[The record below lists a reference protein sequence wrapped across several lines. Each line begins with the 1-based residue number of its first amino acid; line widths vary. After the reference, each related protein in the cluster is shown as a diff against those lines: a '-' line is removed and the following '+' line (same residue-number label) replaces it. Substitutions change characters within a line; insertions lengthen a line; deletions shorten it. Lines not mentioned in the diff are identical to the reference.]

1 MLGEKYYKILGLT
14 GTENDAE
21 VKRKYRELA
30 KKYHPD
36 KNKDENSTRKFQEIK
51 AAYENIINKDFSKEK
66 NSNPPR
72 EKTNEEKFHE
82 NAWKRAEQQKKQE
95 AADLLVF
102 YKSFRI
108 GWKKRIVKINAIVGC
123 ICLIVI
129 LADDFLPL
137 RSSIETV
144 EEYIP
149 APSHSI
155 GNNYVYNAK
164 LKNGP
169 WLWLNYNDNHS
180 LENHPKLYLKK
191 TRILHQPVYAINHS
205 DKIKAK
211 VHFTFY
217 WAQIVIIVFSILPI
231 VLSFYKKN
239 NVFFVLGS
247 YITIA
252 LSTTLLLFFLL
263 NDLKIIHLLTIGYY

>member
-1 MLGEKYYKILGLT
+1 MLGEKYFKILGLT

-36 KNKDENSTRKFQEIK
+36 KNKDENSTRKFQEIR

-66 NSNPPR
+66 NSNPTR
-72 EKTNEEKFHE
+72 KKTNEEKFHE
-82 NAWKRAEQQKKQE
+82 NAWKRSEQLKKQE
-95 AADLLVF
+95 AEDLVIF
-102 YKSFRI
+102 YSSFRT
-108 GWKKRIVKINAIVGC
+108 GWKKRIVEIAAITGF
-123 ICLIVI
+123 ICSVVI

-144 EEYIP
+144 VAYEP

-155 GNNYVYNAK
+155 GNNYVYSVK
-164 LKNGP
+164 LKNEP
-169 WLWLNYNDNHS
+169 WLWLNYNGNHS
-180 LENHPKLYLKK
+180 LENYPKLYLKK
-191 TRILHQPVYAINHS
+191 TRILHQPVYVINPN

-217 WAQIVIIVFSILPI
+217 WAQVVIILFSILPI

-247 YITIA
+247 YLTIA
-252 LSTTLLLFFLL
+252 LSTSLLLFFLL